1 MFISKFRGRK
11 GITLIALVITI
22 IVLLIL
28 AGVTIAMVVGDNGI
42 LSRSNEAKE
51 ETKIAK
57 IQEEIDLLCAQYRM
71 DYETNNYRTS
81 DASSDKKIQ
90 AMNEIL
96 VAYNE
101 SDVIVDT
108 GDESSYT
115 SDGSDENITA
125 GTPGA
130 YVANQLST
138 AKERNETK
146 YKITFE
152 GRKITVE
159 DLDEDLSTWG
169 VMEDSGRIIWNGKY
183 VAGSGANSS
192 GNSSSSSGESS
203 GSENSGGS
211 SSESGN
217 NSTNEPRDTAIE
229 SALATRL
236 ASSIESD
243 YIIEVSYSPSGTY
256 TWDNT
261 LATSSDTG
269 TTELSSAS
277 GTYAITNWRVLDLD
291 QTTGIVRLVPTAPV
305 GSLKLQGAQG
315 YNNAV
320 KLLDDACNG
329 LYKDDDKGITAQS
342 IKEEDFVKAG
352 GDAWTTARGNYSSS
366 FGAYGNQ

>member
-1 MFISKFRGRK
+1 MKKMFISKFRERK

-42 LSRSNEAKE
+42 LSRSREAKD
-51 ETKIAK
+51 TTNIKK
-57 IQEEIDLLCAQYRM
+57 IQEEVDLEAA
-71 DYETNNYRTS
+71 D
-81 DASSDKKIQ
+81 
-90 AMNEIL
+90 L
-96 VAYNE
+96 VAEYHSKDNGE
-101 SDVIVDT
+101 VPSTAGEYVAVQINRKTVN
-108 GDESSYT
+108 GIEIEADEST
-115 SDGSDENITA
+115 MKITA
-125 GTPGA
+125 SKDG
-130 YVANQLST
+130 
-138 AKERNETK
+138 
-146 YKITFE
+146 
-152 GRKITVE
+152 ITVE
-159 DLDEDLSTWG
+159 GTIETDGHIEWDDENST
-169 VMEDSGRIIWNGKY
+169 
-183 VAGSGANSS
+183 VAGGGSGTGNGETTGGETGGGS
-192 GNSSSSSGESS
+192 GN
-203 GSENSGGS
+203 GS
-211 SSESGN
+211 
-217 NSTNEPRDTAIE
+217 TDEPRDTTVE

>member
-1 MFISKFRGRK
+1 MFISKFRGRN

-42 LSRSNEAKE
+42 LTRSREAKD
-51 ETKIAK
+51 TTNIKK
-57 IQEEIDLLCAQYRM
+57 IQEEVDLEAA
-71 DYETNNYRTS
+71 D
-81 DASSDKKIQ
+81 
-90 AMNEIL
+90 L
-96 VAYNE
+96 VAEYHTKDNGEVPSTAGEYVAVQINE
-101 SDVIVDT
+101 KTVNGIEIEA
-108 GDESSYT
+108 DEST
-115 SDGSDENITA
+115 MKITA
-125 GTPGA
+125 SKDG
-130 YVANQLST
+130 
-138 AKERNETK
+138 
-146 YKITFE
+146 
-152 GRKITVE
+152 ITVE
-159 DLDEDLSTWG
+159 GIIQSDGHIDWDDANST
-169 VMEDSGRIIWNGKY
+169 
-183 VAGSGANSS
+183 VAGGGSGT
-192 GNSSSSSGESS
+192 GSGESTGGETGG
-203 GSENSGGS
+203 GSET
-211 SSESGN
+211 
-217 NSTNEPRDTAIE
+217 TNEPRDTAIE
-229 SALATRL
+229 STLATRL

-243 YIIEVSYSPSGTY
+243 YIINVSYSPSGTY
-256 TWDNT
+256 TWDKT